1 MKNFLVLLVLPLL
14 VFGQPIQDPL
24 NDFIPVALRVEINIQ
39 SEIEEQLNSNQFEN
53 HEMVLLVNLT
63 IPVNNNQE
71 NLALLPMLER
81 PLPKHL
87 NTISLSGS
95 YLEKHRSFKPQE
107 RLDHLLALN
116 DTDYPKENT
125 VLKGLSPV
133 RYNSSGFEGLEKIPE
148 GFGPKIRL

>member
-1 MKNFLVLLVLPLL
+1 MKIFLVLFVLPLL
-14 VFGQPIQDPL
+14 VFGQPIQDPR

-39 SEIEEQLNSNQFEN
+39 SEIEEQLNSHQFEKYSV
-53 HEMVLLVNLT
+53 VLLVNLRMP
-63 IPVNNNQE
+63 IKYNQE
-71 NLALLPMLER
+71 NWAPLTKLER

-95 YLEKHRSFKPQE
+95 HLEKHRSFKPQE

-116 DTDYPKENT
+116 DPDYPKQNT
-125 VLKGLSPV
+125 FLKGLSPV
-133 RYNSSGFEGLEKIPE
+133 RYDSTRFGGIEKIPE